1 MKRAVIIVVLLV
13 AVSLFAWQTLRPEP
27 VKVALTTVE
36 RGAVRATVANTRAGT
51 VKACKRARLAPQM
64 GGQIAV
70 LNVTE
75 GQQVAAGELL
85 LELWNEDLANQLLLA
100 QKELEA
106 TRASAEQACIIRDVA
121 RREADRLK
129 RLRSEGLVSE
139 EALDKAEGEARSSAA
154 ACRAG
159 RSLLPVK
166 EAAMT
171 VAEKTLERSRLR
183 APFAGTVAEINGELG
198 EFITPSPVGIPTPP
212 AIDLVDNSC
221 LYIAAPID
229 EVDAPAIE
237 TGMPAEI
244 SMDAFPGQRFD
255 GHVRRIAPYVLDV
268 EKQARTVEVEA
279 EFANPTE
286 RLLPGYS
293 ADLEVILAARE
304 NVVRVPTQAVIS
316 GGTVFVFDPESG
328 ALAERAIETG
338 IRNWE
343 FTEVVRGLQAG
354 DRVVLSVDREGVSD
368 GALVEPEADAAGN

>member
-1 MKRAVIIVVLLV
+1 MKRVAMVVVLLV
-13 AVSLFAWQTLRPEP
+13 VAGLIAWQALRPEP
-27 VKVALTTVE
+27 LRVVLAEAEL
-36 RGAVRATVANTRAGT
+36 GSVRATVANTRAGT
-51 VKACKRARLAPQM
+51 IKACKRARLAPQM

-75 GQQVAAGELL
+75 GQTVVAGELL

-100 QKELEA
+100 KKDLEA

-139 EALDKAEGEARSSAA
+139 EALDKAVGEARSSAA

-166 EAAMT
+166 EAA
-171 VAEKTLERSRLR
+171 VAVADKALERSRLR

-221 LYIAAPID
+221 LYVAAPID

-244 SMDAFPGQRFD
+244 SMDAFPKQRFD
-255 GHVRRIAPYVLDV
+255 GHVRRIAPYVLDL

-279 EFANPTE
+279 EFTNPTE

-293 ADLEVILAARE
+293 ADLEIILAARE
-304 NVVRVPTQAVIS
+304 GVVRVPSQAIV
-316 GGTVFVFDPESG
+316 GGSSVLVYEPANGVLKKRE
-328 ALAERAIETG
+328 IKTG
-338 IRNWE
+338 ISNWE
-343 FTEVVRGLQAG
+343 FTEVREGLRAG
-354 DRVVLSVDREGVSD
+354 ERVVLSVDRDGVTD
-368 GALVEPEADAAGN
+368 GAQVEPEAPAGN